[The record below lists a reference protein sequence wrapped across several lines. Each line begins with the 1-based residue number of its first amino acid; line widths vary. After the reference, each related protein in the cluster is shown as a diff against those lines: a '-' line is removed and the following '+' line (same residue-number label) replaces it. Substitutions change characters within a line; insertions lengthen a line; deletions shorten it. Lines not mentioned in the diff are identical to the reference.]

1 LQENQK
7 QAADQVSVRNSI
19 GTLRFISATDWR
31 KFVESLSNVEQVLRQ
46 DITGTYSSM
55 DFATRDRYRH
65 VVERISK
72 SSDLSETQVAQKIL
86 ELTKENKNG
95 DPNFERKEH
104 VGYFLVDKGLKAAA
118 RATCMRYTLRKKFN
132 RLAIKKPLFIYV
144 SSIFFLAIIF
154 AAAMFYTAY
163 SPGDYSWKILSF
175 VGFISFLGSLQL
187 AVSLVNWLST
197 IWVQP
202 QLLPRMDFSDGIP
215 SECRSLIVIP
225 TMLSSEEYVEEL
237 IEGLEIRYIANR
249 QANLHYGLLTDF
261 TDADAATLPQ
271 DET

>member
-1 LQENQK
+1 ML
-7 QAADQVSVRNSI
+7 
-19 GTLRFISATDWR
+19 
-31 KFVESLSNVEQVLRQ
+31 
-46 DITGTYSSM
+46 GTYL
-55 DFATRDRYRH
+55 
-65 VVERISK
+65 I
-72 SSDLSETQVAQKIL
+72 
-86 ELTKENKNG
+86 
-95 DPNFERKEH
+95 
-104 VGYFLVDKGLKAAA
+104 DKGLKAAEQ
-118 RATCMRYTLRKKFN
+118 ATCMRYTLRAKIQSSSHKK
-132 RLAIKKPLFIYV
+132 ALFIYV

-271 DET
+271 DENLIALVKKRIEELNDKYKEPEEDTFFLFHRPRTWNKREGKWMGYERKRGKLSALNALLRNVAVMNFLWLLATRRY